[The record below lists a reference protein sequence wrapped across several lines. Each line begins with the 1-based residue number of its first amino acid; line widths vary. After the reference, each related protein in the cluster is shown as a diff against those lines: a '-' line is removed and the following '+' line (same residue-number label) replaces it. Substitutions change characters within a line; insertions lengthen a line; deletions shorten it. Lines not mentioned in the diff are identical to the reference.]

1 MRLKYQLRGLGLG
14 LFMAALLM
22 GITGNDKVDASANE
36 AEEINTQQESDIQD
50 VSEEIKDD
58 FSQESIIKTTEEST
72 QEPVIIRQEQ
82 TSSEETFTQT
92 SEEVSEDEETVSQEV
107 SSEEVVSE
115 DLPEEE
121 TITGLQE
128 NSKEEVPEIKSTS
141 PVIIQISSGDDSGT
155 VSRKLKDAGLIDSAS
170 DFDAYLMQ
178 HGYDKKISVGTVK
191 IEPGATWIE
200 IAEKLAGK

>member
-1 MRLKYQLRGLGLG
+1 MRLKYQLRGLGIG

-22 GITGNDKVDASANE
+22 GITGNDKVDASTNAG
-36 AEEINTQQESDIQD
+36 EEINTQQES
-50 VSEEIKDD
+50 EETKED
-58 FSQESIIKTTEEST
+58 FTQESIIKTEEEPT

-82 TSSEETFTQT
+82 TSEDMTEETIVQT
-92 SEEVSEDEETVSQEV
+92 SEDVSENEETISQEISSEETVSENL
-107 SSEEVVSE
+107 SG
-115 DLPEEE
+115 EEE
-121 TITGLQE
+121 TDVSTLE
-128 NSKEEVPEIKSTS
+128 NSAEKTAKSEGTS
-141 PVIIQISSGDDSGT
+141 PIILQISSGDDSGT

>member
-1 MRLKYQLRGLGLG
+1 MRLKYQLRGLGIG

-22 GITGNDKVDASANE
+22 GITGNNKVDASTGTNE
-36 AEEINTQQESDIQD
+36 EMNTQQESDVQNI
-50 VSEEIKDD
+50 SEDA
-58 FSQESIIKTTEEST
+58 SIIKTAEEST

-82 TSSEETFTQT
+82 TSEEKIEETTVQT
-92 SEEVSEDEETVSQEV
+92 YEDVSENEESISQEV

-115 DLPEEE
+115 NLSDEESS
-121 TITGLQE
+121 ISLQE
-128 NSKEEVPEIKSTS
+128 SSTEEVSKPNSTS
-141 PVIIQISSGDDSGT
+141 PIILQISSGDDSGT